1 MTQEIQLTKLIDSGV
16 QYLSDVVAVEEPLEI
31 QLQLNKP
38 DGYKMHPLS
47 VTMRTPGQDDELAVG
62 FMFTE
67 GIISSRQQ
75 LAYPPTYPLGENK
88 ILIRFSETTSIDLI
102 KLKRNF
108 YTTSSCGV
116 CGKESIDAIHQV
128 CPIRSDRPDIEVAPE
143 TLFSLPERLRD
154 RQQTFKQTGGIHA
167 AALFDSEGTLQNFQ
181 EDIGRHN
188 ALDKLIGAEF
198 LKTDKQVLDLSEMI
212 LLLSGRASFELI
224 QKAAMAGIQIVC
236 AIGAPS
242 SMALETAQSFGM
254 TLIGFL
260 KPHSANIYCG
270 PERVNQPVGENK
282 N

>member
-1 MTQEIQLTKLIDSGV
+1 MTQEIQLTKLDNSKF
-16 QYLSDVVAVEEPLEI
+16 QHQQDVVALEEPLEI

-47 VTMRTPGQDDELAVG
+47 VTMRTPGNDEELAIG

-67 GIISSRQQ
+67 GIISTRHQ
-75 LAYPPTYPLGENK
+75 LADPPTYPLGENK
-88 ILIRFSETTSIDLI
+88 ILVRISETALVDLS
-102 KLKRNF
+102 KLQRNF

-116 CGKESIDAIHQV
+116 CGKESIEAIHQV
-128 CPIRSDRPDIEVAPE
+128 CPSRPSRSMLIIEPE
-143 TLFSLPERLRD
+143 MLFMLPERLREK
-154 RQQTFKQTGGIHA
+154 QQTFRQTGGIHA
-167 AALFDSEGTLQNFQ
+167 AALFEADGALHSFR
-181 EDIGRHN
+181 EDVGRHN

-198 LKTDKQVLDLSEMI
+198 LKTNIQVLDLSAFI

-224 QKAAMAGIQIVC
+224 QKAAMAGIQVVC

-242 SMALETAQSFGM
+242 SMAVETARSFGM

-260 KPHSANIYCG
+260 KSHSANIYCG
-270 PERVNQPVGENK
+270 QERIKQPMRENK